1 MGFRFARRRIVC
13 LRSNTP
19 KVCGVCDVLLLAAS
33 HLLYSTLASVQGP
46 FCWLGLHRPK
56 AEMKLTL
63 NEGAGKNVEHK
74 KQEKSKLRLF
84 VDFFKSWPHSVFVK
98 WWILKIVWFITQK
111 AFKHS
116 MWSLTFAC
124 RFNLTFFVMCGFL
137 PPFSITV
144 KAKLYNFLFPSKKT
158 YFRWVLTTATT
169 TKTKTIHRKALINP
183 HHHHQQHRQQHHH
196 QV

>member
-1 MGFRFARRRIVC
+1 MCCCWR
-13 LRSNTP
+13 
-19 KVCGVCDVLLLAAS
+19 
-33 HLLYSTLASVQGP
+33 HLIYSTLHSP
-46 FCWLGLHRPK
+46 LFK
-56 AEMKLTL
+56 ALFVDWACTDRKPRWNSLWTKGREKTS
-63 NEGAGKNVEHK
+63 NTK